1 MTTTPQRT
9 PNANINIRYSL
20 YTERIR
26 TPVRLRSTPG
36 TNAVT
41 PQDTGDI
48 APNQVTPSNAVTP
61 QDTGDIAPNQV
72 TPSNAHRFQL
82 HVRPIVKTTVG
93 QRDSSGKML
102 ADYVANGSTFADIVT
117 DLWKR
122 FGSRVNSR
130 AVRGE
135 DEWISVAPC
144 VADWTK
150 VMQLKAKKHI
160 VDTMKSET
168 AMNHWLVKTRGN
180 TIILVIFEY
189 GSAISTQQQLEEF
202 KAACIRQQN
211 TDRAGAIAEQSLR
224 DVVIQLQAQWSTTFT
239 TDSVVWRMW
248 ATHVTRSTNRHEWEN
263 AINLPPP
270 NYIVHLLRP
279 SDSRLEE
286 QHATLTRS
294 SHMALDCIKAPWL
307 IATDCDVIGRH
318 LDTGS
323 RHLKRIS

>member
-1 MTTTPQRT
+1 
-9 PNANINIRYSL
+9 
-20 YTERIR
+20 
-26 TPVRLRSTPG
+26 
-36 TNAVT
+36 
-41 PQDTGDI
+41 
-48 APNQVTPSNAVTP
+48 
-61 QDTGDIAPNQV
+61 
-72 TPSNAHRFQL
+72 
-82 HVRPIVKTTVG
+82 
-93 QRDSSGKML
+93 ML

-168 AMNHWLVKTRGN
+168 AMNHWLAKTQGD

-202 KAACIRQQN
+202 KAACIRPQN

-248 ATHVTRSTNRHEWEN
+248 ATHVTRSNNRHEWEN

-279 SDSRLEE
+279 SDNRLEE

-294 SHMALDCIKAPWL
+294 SHMALDCIKASMADCCRLRRDWEAFGHRIEAFEENLLTRKSVVEGFLRDMIPPP
-307 IATDCDVIGRH
+307 ATDVPDPLVHLENVEDVDH
-318 LDTGS
+318 AE
-323 RHLKRIS
+323 